1 LLLAKN
7 RIHVMLLIR
16 PATIDD
22 AALLRAMI
30 RELADYE
37 HELDQVIISENDLR
51 RDGFG
56 EKPRFRALI
65 AEWDGQ
71 PAGYALFF
79 EYYSTWA
86 GLGLYLEDLFV
97 RENFRGRGIGTALLA
112 RVARIATDEQ
122 CQGVHWE
129 VLNWNAKAIEMYR
142 QIGAQFP
149 DQWRRVLLTGDA
161 LQRLAK
167 KAS

>member
-1 LLLAKN
+1 
-7 RIHVMLLIR
+7 MLRLR

-30 RELADYE
+30 CELADYE
-37 HELDQVIISENDLR
+37 HELEQVTISENDLR

-56 EKPRFRALI
+56 ENPPFRALI

-79 EYYSTWA
+79 QYYSTWA
-86 GLGLYLEDLFV
+86 GRGLYLEDLFV
-97 RENFRGRGIGTALLA
+97 RENFRGLGIGTAMLA
-112 RVARIATDEQ
+112 RVARIAIDEH

-129 VLNWNAKAIEMYR
+129 VLNWNAKAIAMYKE
-142 QIGAQFP
+142 IGAKFP
-149 DQWRRVLLTGDA
+149 DQWRRVLLCGDA
-161 LQRLAK
+161 LEKLAQ
-167 KAS
+167 KA

>member
-1 LLLAKN
+1 
-7 RIHVMLLIR
+7 MLRLR

-37 HELDQVIISENDLR
+37 HELDQVTISENDLR

-56 EKPRFRALI
+56 EKPCFRALI

-79 EYYSTWA
+79 GYYSTWA
-86 GLGLYLEDLFV
+86 GRGLYLEDLFV
-97 RENFRGRGIGTALLA
+97 REKFRGFGIGTAMLA
-112 RVARIATDEQ
+112 RVARIAIDEH

-129 VLNWNAKAIEMYR
+129 VLNWNTKAIAMYKE
-142 QIGAQFP
+142 IGAKFP
-149 DQWRRVLLTGDA
+149 DQWRRVLLCGDA
-161 LQRLAK
+161 LEKLAQK
-167 KAS
+167 T

>member
-1 LLLAKN
+1 
-7 RIHVMLLIR
+7 MLQLR

-37 HELDQVIISENDLR
+37 HELDQVTLSENDLR

-56 EKPRFRALI
+56 EKPCFRALI
-65 AEWDGQ
+65 AEWDRQ

-79 EYYSTWA
+79 QYYSTWA
-86 GLGLYLEDLFV
+86 GRGLYLEDLFV
-97 RENFRGRGIGTALLA
+97 REKFRGLGIGTALLA
-112 RVARIATDEQ
+112 RVARIAIDEQ

-129 VLNWNAKAIEMYR
+129 VLNWNTKAIAMYKE
-142 QIGAQFP
+142 IGTKFP
-149 DQWRRVLLTGDA
+149 DQWRRVLLCGDA
-161 LQRLAK
+161 LEKLAR
-167 KAS
+167 KA

>member
-1 LLLAKN
+1 
-7 RIHVMLLIR
+7 MLSLR

-37 HELDQVIISENDLR
+37 HELDQVTISENDLR

-56 EKPRFRALI
+56 EKPCFRALI

-79 EYYSTWA
+79 GYYSTWA
-86 GLGLYLEDLFV
+86 GRGLYLEDLFV
-97 RENFRGRGIGTALLA
+97 REKFRGFGIGTAMLA
-112 RVARIATDEQ
+112 RVARIAIDEH

-129 VLNWNAKAIEMYR
+129 VLNWNAKAIAMYKE
-142 QIGAQFP
+142 IGAKFP
-149 DQWRRVLLTGDA
+149 DQWRRVLLCGDA
-161 LQRLAK
+161 LEKLAK
-167 KAS
+167 QVS

>member
-1 LLLAKN
+1 
-7 RIHVMLLIR
+7 M
-16 PATIDD
+16 DD
-22 AALLRAMI
+22 AALLREMI

-37 HELDQVIISENDLR
+37 HELDQVTISEDDLR

-65 AEWDGQ
+65 AEWNGQ

-86 GLGLYLEDLFV
+86 GRGLYLEDLFV
-97 RENFRGRGIGTALLA
+97 REKFRGRGIGTALLA
-112 RVARIATDEQ
+112 RVARMAVEEH

-129 VLNWNAKAIEMYR
+129 VLQWNTKAIEMYKE
-142 QIGAQFP
+142 IGAKFP
-149 DQWRRVLLTGDA
+149 DQWRRVLLSGDA
-161 LQRLAK
+161 LRRLAE

>member
-1 LLLAKN
+1 
-7 RIHVMLLIR
+7 MLLIR
-16 PATIDD
+16 PATPDD
-22 AALLRAMI
+22 AALLHAMI
-30 RELADYE
+30 RELAEYE
-37 HELDQVIISENDLR
+37 HELDQVTISENDLR

-71 PAGYALFF
+71 TAGYALFF

-86 GLGLYLEDLFV
+86 GRAFYLEDLFV
-97 RENFRGRGIGTALLA
+97 REKFRGRAIGTALLA
-112 RVARIATDEQ
+112 HVARMAVKEH
-122 CQGVHWE
+122 CRGVHWE
-129 VLNWNAKAIEMYR
+129 VLNRNTKAIEMYR
-142 QIGAQFP
+142 QIGAKFP
-149 DQWRRVLLTGDA
+149 DQSRRVLLAGDA

>member
-1 LLLAKN
+1 
-7 RIHVMLLIR
+7 MLRLR

-22 AALLRAMI
+22 APLLRAMI
-30 RELADYE
+30 RELADFE
-37 HELDQVIISENDLR
+37 HELEQVTISENDLR

-65 AEWDGQ
+65 AEWEGQ

-86 GLGLYLEDLFV
+86 GRGLYLEDLFV
-97 RENFRGRGIGTALLA
+97 REKFRGRGIGTALLA
-112 RVARIATDEQ
+112 RVARIAVDEH
-122 CQGVHWE
+122 CRGVHWE
-129 VLNWNAKAIEMYR
+129 VLNWNTKAIEMYKE
-142 QIGAQFP
+142 IGAQFP
-149 DQWRRVLLTGDA
+149 DEWRRVLLTGDA
-161 LQRLAK
+161 LQRLAQ

>member
-1 LLLAKN
+1 
-7 RIHVMLLIR
+7 M
-16 PATIDD
+16 DD
-22 AALLRAMI
+22 ATSLRAMI

-37 HELDQVIISENDLR
+37 HELDQVTISENDLR

-71 PAGYALFF
+71 SAGYALFF
-79 EYYSTWA
+79 EYYSTWT
-86 GLGLYLEDLFV
+86 GRGLYLEDLFV
-97 RENFRGRGIGTALLA
+97 REKFRGRGIGTALLA
-112 RVARIATDEQ
+112 RVARIAVDEH
-122 CQGVHWE
+122 CRGVHWE
-129 VLNWNAKAIEMYR
+129 VLNWNTKAIEMYKE
-142 QIGAQFP
+142 IGAQFP
-149 DQWRRVLLTGDA
+149 DQWRRVLLSGDA

>member
-1 LLLAKN
+1 
-7 RIHVMLLIR
+7 MLLIR

-30 RELADYE
+30 RELAEYE
-37 HELDQVIISENDLR
+37 HELGQVMIGENDLR

-56 EKPRFRALI
+56 EKPHFRALI
-65 AEWDGQ
+65 AERDGQ
-71 PAGYALFF
+71 SAGYALFF

-97 RENFRGRGIGTALLA
+97 REKFRGRGIGTALLA
-112 RVARIATDEQ
+112 RVARIATQEH

-129 VLNWNAKAIEMYR
+129 VLNWNSEAIEMYR

-149 DQWRRVLLTGDA
+149 DQWRRVLLAGDA
-161 LQRLAK
+161 LQRLAQ

>member
-1 LLLAKN
+1 
-7 RIHVMLLIR
+7 MLLIR

-37 HELDQVIISENDLR
+37 HELNQVVISENDLR

-56 EKPRFRALI
+56 KKPRFRALI

-97 RENFRGRGIGTALLA
+97 REKFRGRGIGTALLA

-129 VLNWNAKAIEMYR
+129 VLNWNTKAIEMYR
-142 QIGAQFP
+142 QIGGQFP
-149 DQWRRVLLTGDA
+149 DQWRRVLLAGDA

-167 KAS
+167 KVS